1 MADLQ
6 PLGSEKLQGM
16 DKIKRILEISRFKEN
31 SPNPVNETSRNEY
44 NLTLADGNEYKIV
57 KEKSGYIIKKTIS
70 EGTTDYIEP
79 MKNRKYY
86 PSYSQALKRLNL
98 MVKETNTLHENKEGI
113 SLFSEQKKFVLKTP
127 NAEKKTPDLG
137 SDIENVPPPP
147 AEPMGATP
155 PPAPADM
162 GGNDMP
168 PPPPPSGDEG
178 MGDETAPLPDDMG
191 GEEGMDD
198 MGGEHEEGGV
208 TFKSIQKLTGKLGQK
223 LRALNSDEENKM
235 SSKDVKYVIN
245 SILSA
250 LDIDSLDDDD
260 KEEII
265 SKFDEMGDEE
275 GDEDMSNDEMG
286 GEDMGNDEMD
296 GQDTGNDEM
305 GEMTEEGSPWVGLA
319 ATGAANTMSNML
331 SNAANMRPRGQFSEE
346 EDEDEDGTHIHRI
359 ADEMFV
365 ENKVESILSK
375 YFTITEG
382 EKKFNNKINND
393 RKIVKKITQK
403 EITKEITRLSENVI
417 QEVSSRKFLNENKNA
432 KFIGKSNKNN
442 LVFEIGNKQYRVST
456 GGNII

>member
-1 MADLQ
+1 MADLK
-6 PLGSEKLQGM
+6 PIGSEKLTGM
-16 DKIKRILEISRFKEN
+16 DKINRILEISRYNEN
-31 SPNPVNETSRNEY
+31 KPSNVNETSRNEY
-44 NLTLADGNEYKIV
+44 GITLTDGNSYQIV
-57 KEKSGYIIKKTIS
+57 KERLGYIIKKTIS
-70 EGTTDYIEP
+70 ESETDYIEP

-86 PSYSQALKRLNL
+86 SSYSQALKRLNL
-98 MVKETNTLHENKEGI
+98 MAKETNTIHENKEGI

-168 PPPPPSGDEG
+168 PPPPPSGEEG

-191 GEEGMDD
+191 GEEEMDD
-198 MGGEHEEGGV
+198 MGGENEEGGV
-208 TFKSIQKLTGKLGQK
+208 TFKSVQKLTGKLGQK
-223 LRALNSDEENKM
+223 LRTLNSDEENKM

-250 LDIDSLDDDD
+250 LDINSLDDDD

-275 GDEDMSNDEMG
+275 GDEDMGNEEMG

-296 GQDTGNDEM
+296 GEDTGNDEM
-305 GEMTEEGSPWVGLA
+305 GEMTEEDSPWVGLA
-319 ATGAANTMSNML
+319 ATGAANVMSNML

-346 EDEDEDGTHIHRI
+346 EDEDEDGNHINRI
-359 ADEMFV
+359 VDEMFV

-375 YFTITEG
+375 YFTITEN
-382 EKKFNNKINND
+382 EKKFNKSVESD

-403 EITKEITRLSENVI
+403 EITKEIARLSENVI

-432 KFIGKSNKNN
+432 KFIGKSNKKN

>member
-6 PLGSEKLQGM
+6 PLGSEKLTGM
-16 DKIKRILEISRFKEN
+16 DKINRILEISRFKEN
-31 SPNPVNETSRNEY
+31 SPNSVNETSRNEY
-44 NLTLADGNEYKIV
+44 NLTLADGNEYQIV
-57 KEKSGYIIKKTIS
+57 REKSGYIIKKTIS
-70 EGTTDYIEP
+70 EGTSDYIEP

-98 MVKETNTLHENKEGI
+98 MAKETNTLHENKEGI

-127 NAEKKTPDLG
+127 NAEKKNPDLG
-137 SDIENVPPPP
+137 SDIENVPPPAPAP
-147 AEPMGATP
+147 AEPTGATP

-162 GGNDMP
+162 GGADMP
-168 PPPPPSGDEG
+168 PPPPGEEG

-191 GEEGMDD
+191 GEGMDD
-198 MGGEHEEGGV
+198 MGDEHEEGGV

-245 SILSA
+245 SIISA

-265 SKFDEMGDEE
+265 SKFDEVGDEE
-275 GDEDMSNDEMG
+275 SDEDMG
-286 GEDMGNDEMD
+286 GEDMGGEDMD
-296 GQDTGNDEM
+296 GEDMGNDEM
-305 GEMTEEGSPWVGLA
+305 GEMTEEDSPWVGLA
-319 ATGAANTMSNML
+319 TTGAANVMSNML

-346 EDEDEDGTHIHRI
+346 EDEDEDKHHVSRI

-382 EKKFNNKINND
+382 EKEFNDKVNKE
-393 RKIVKKITQK
+393 RKIVKTITKK
-403 EITKEITRLSENVI
+403 EITKEISRLSENVI
-417 QEVSSRKFLNENKNA
+417 QEISSRKFLKENQSA
-432 KFIGKSNKNN
+432 KFIGKTNKKN
-442 LVFEIGNKQYRVST
+442 LVFELGNKQYKVST
-456 GGNII
+456 TGDII

>member
-16 DKIKRILEISRFKEN
+16 DKINRILEIARFKES

-57 KEKSGYIIKKTIS
+57 KEKTGYIIKKTIS

-98 MVKETNTLHENKEGI
+98 MAKETNTLYENKEGI
-113 SLFSEQKKFVLKTP
+113 SLFSEQKKFVLKNP
-127 NAEKKTPDLG
+127 NAEKKNPDLG
-137 SDIENVPPPP
+137 SDIENVPPPAPVP
-147 AEPMGATP
+147 AEPMGTTP

-162 GGNDMP
+162 GGEDMP
-168 PPPPPSGDEG
+168 PPPPSGEEG
-178 MGDETAPLPDDMG
+178 MGDETSPLPDDMG
-191 GEEGMDD
+191 GEGMDD
-198 MGGEHEEGGV
+198 MGDEHEEGGV

-265 SKFDEMGDEE
+265 SKFDEMGNEDETSDME
-275 GDEDMSNDEMG
+275 GDDMDSEDETSDME
-286 GEDMGNDEMD
+286 GEDMGGEE
-296 GQDTGNDEM
+296 G
-305 GEMTEEGSPWVGLA
+305 GEMKEENLWGNLA
-319 ATGAANTMSNML
+319 ATGMANVMTDMMT
-331 SNAANMRPRGQFSEE
+331 PGQFSEE
-346 EDEDEDGTHIHRI
+346 EDDDKHHVSRI

-365 ENKVESILSK
+365 ENKIENILSN

-382 EKKFNNKINND
+382 EKEFNDKVNKE
-393 RKIVKKITQK
+393 RKILKTITKQ
-403 EITKEITRLSENVI
+403 EITKEISRLSENVI
-417 QEVSSRKFLNENKNA
+417 QEISSRKFLKENQNA
-432 KFIGKSNKNN
+432 RFVGKTNKKN
-442 LVFEIGNKQYRVST
+442 LVFELGNKQFKVST
-456 GGNII
+456 TGDII